1 MSESEHEIQDETEGR
16 ESGLLHRVFPADITS
31 DGRTV
36 DVRIVPY
43 NERAVANDGG
53 GGSARGIPYEEEFLA
68 GAFTNQLKAPNRV
81 LANFE
86 HQPGIGGVVGHGTA
100 LREEADGFYGSFRMH
115 ETNDGD
121 KALTLVR
128 EGVLDGVS
136 LEFLPIKTF
145 RTAAGVV
152 QRAKAHLDS
161 VAFCRNPAYKSAK
174 VLAVREE
181 ILLDETLL
189 PVLPDP
195 AMLERYERLGFELP
209 ERYQTTEDD
218 EELLQ
223 RAMVEMAWDGS
234 ASRWP
239 TAEAYCSAS
248 AIDLNPP
255 GQPKTKSMC
264 HLPFHEPNGDVN
276 INGVR
281 AALSRLGQGDPQDA
295 SQAQRDRAR
304 AMLERILQ
312 RFNSQSGN

>member
-1 MSESEHEIQDETEGR
+1 MSEPEHEIQDETEGR
-16 ESGLLHRVFPADITS
+16 GSGLLRRVFPADITS

-43 NERAVANDGG
+43 GERAIANDGG
-53 GGSARGIPYEEEFLA
+53 GGDARGIPYQEEFVA
-68 GAFTNQLKAPNRV
+68 GVFTHQVRAANRV

-86 HQPGIGGVVGHGTA
+86 HQPGIGGVVGHGIQ
-100 LREEADGFYGSFRMH
+100 LREEQDGFYGSFRMH
-115 ETNDGD
+115 ETNDGN

-136 LEFLPIKTF
+136 LEFAPVKSL

-152 QRAKAHLDS
+152 QRVKAHLDS

-195 AMLERYERLGFELP
+195 QILERYERLGFELP
-209 ERYQTTEDD
+209 ERYQLAEEDA
-218 EELLQ
+218 ELLQ

-248 AIDLNPP
+248 AIDLNPA

-264 HLPFHEPNGDVN
+264 HLPFREPNGDVN

-281 AALSRLGQGDPQDA
+281 AALSRLGQGFPTDA

-312 RFNSQSGN
+312 RFNAQKGN